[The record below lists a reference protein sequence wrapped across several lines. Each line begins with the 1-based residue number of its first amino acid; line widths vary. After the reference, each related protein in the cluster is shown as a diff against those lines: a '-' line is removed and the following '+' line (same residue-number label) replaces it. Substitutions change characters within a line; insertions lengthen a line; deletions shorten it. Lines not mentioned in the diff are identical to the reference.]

1 MAIGQQLIALL
12 LLLQIKHLIVDWFW
26 QTPVELQNKGHYL
39 HKGGIHHAAKHA
51 IGTLLCFLPFVTW
64 YAAVG
69 AASLDGII
77 HYHVDWS
84 KAQLL
89 PKSKWTPVDPG
100 YWWLIGVD
108 QSVHQMTYIVLAWI
122 FCFA

>member
-51 IGTLLCFLPFVTW
+51 IGTLLCRSVSAPDDIHSVGLDLLFCLIFLLQIFI
-64 YAAVG
+64 AV
-69 AASLDGII
+69 L
-77 HYHVDWS
+77 
-84 KAQLL
+84 
-89 PKSKWTPVDPG
+89 
-100 YWWLIGVD
+100 
-108 QSVHQMTYIVLAWI
+108 
-122 FCFA
+122 